1 MIVSRYKEDHQNQL
15 LGRRRVLCRSDP
27 LSGSTIASVIRSEVV
42 VLCAVYAGAASCQA
56 DVLPHQLWGQL
67 VIARGWSGTLGWLD
81 LVINVSQTRSKDWI
95 PACTAARHSHCTNMQ
110 NTLGYQS
117 APRIGKKCSGA
128 LKNTSHLGQKD
139 ARDKR
144 AQGNDGQSAFCRPR
158 ERGGRCQ
165 RYLPPAWGARID
177 TRKMSFAS
185 TMAINR
191 TATRVTLMERHR
203 SRR

>member
-27 LSGSTIASVIRSEVV
+27 LSGSTIASVVRSEVV

-67 VIARGWSGTLGWLD
+67 VIARGWSCTLGWLD

-95 PACTAARHSHCTNMQ
+95 PACTAERHSHCTNMQ
-110 NTLGYQS
+110 NTLGYKS
-117 APRIGKKCSGA
+117 AARMGKKCSGA

-158 ERGGRCQ
+158 ERGDRCQ
-165 RYLPPAWGARID
+165 
-177 TRKMSFAS
+177 
-185 TMAINR
+185 
-191 TATRVTLMERHR
+191 
-203 SRR
+203 

>member
-1 MIVSRYKEDHQNQL
+1 MSLRSTVWVHDRLCYSLRSCCSL
-15 LGRRRVLCRSDP
+15 RSVRGRSI
-27 LSGSTIASVIRSEVV
+27 LSSGRIASSAMGSAGNCPRVV
-42 VLCAVYAGAASCQA
+42 MHVG
-56 DVLPHQLWGQL
+56 
-67 VIARGWSGTLGWLD
+67 LGWLD

-95 PACTAARHSHCTNMQ
+95 PACTAERHSHCTNMQ